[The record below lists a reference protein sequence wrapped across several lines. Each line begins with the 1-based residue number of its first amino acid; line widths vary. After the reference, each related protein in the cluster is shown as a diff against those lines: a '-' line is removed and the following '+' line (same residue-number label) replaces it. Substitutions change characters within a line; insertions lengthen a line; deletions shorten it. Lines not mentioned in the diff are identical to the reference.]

1 MIAGGFIIMATSTLT
16 PKTVTP
22 EEHERYVRMIALLAE
37 SGVKLTNAEGEGV
50 EIPES
55 IRPMMQQLA
64 QFAAANKAIFLSA
77 VDKALTTQ
85 QAADILN
92 VSVPYLITLLD
103 AGRIPSTMVGSHRRV
118 HYDDLMAFHAVWYA
132 ERKQILAELTR
143 EGEEMG
149 GYDLPPRKFSLIPD
163 A

>member
-1 MIAGGFIIMATSTLT
+1 MATSTLA
-16 PKTVTP
+16 PKTLSP
-22 EEHERYVRMIALLAE
+22 EEHERYTRIIALLAKP
-37 SGVKLTNAEGEGV
+37 GVTLTNAEGESV

-55 IRPMMQQLA
+55 IRPTMRQLA

-77 VDKALTTQ
+77 VEKALTTQ

-92 VSVPYLITLLD
+92 VSRPYLIKLLD
-103 AGRIPSTMVGSHRRV
+103 EGAIPYTMVGSHRRV
-118 HYDDLMAFHAVWYA
+118 QYDDVMAFHAVWYA

-149 GYDLPPRKFSLIPD
+149 G
-163 A
+163 

>member
-1 MIAGGFIIMATSTLT
+1 MATSTLA

-22 EEHERYVRMIALLAE
+22 EEQERYVRMIALLAE
-37 SGVKLTNAEGEGV
+37 PGVTLTNATGDGV
-50 EIPES
+50 EIPEGV
-55 IRPMMQQLA
+55 RPMMRQLA
-64 QFAAANKAIFLSA
+64 QFAAANKATFLSA

-92 VSVPYLITLLD
+92 VSLPYLITLLD
-103 AGRIPSTMVGSHRRV
+103 EGTIPYTIVGSHRRV
-118 HYDDLMAFHAVWYA
+118 QYDDLMAFHAVWYA

-143 EGEEMG
+143 QGEEMG
-149 GYDLPPRKFSLIPD
+149 GYDLPPHKFSLLPD